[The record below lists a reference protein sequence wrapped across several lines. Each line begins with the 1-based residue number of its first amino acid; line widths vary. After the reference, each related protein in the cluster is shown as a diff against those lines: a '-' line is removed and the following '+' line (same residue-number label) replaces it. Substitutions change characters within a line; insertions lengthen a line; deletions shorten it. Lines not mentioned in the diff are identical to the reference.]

1 MQVLGLDNN
10 RIKDW
15 QEVCKLGHL
24 PKLSQLLLSGN
35 SIDEI
40 TLKGK
45 AYLSNIPPIIL
56 TMGLPHGRYNSSFVP
71 L

>member
-1 MQVLGLDNN
+1 MYCLGLTVQVLGLDNN

-35 SIDEI
+35 SIAE
-40 TLKGK
+40 TSLKGK
-45 AYLSNIPPIIL
+45 AYLS
-56 TMGLPHGRYNSSFVP
+56 GLPLF
-71 L
+71 